1 MNIICPVCGSSN
13 VYVDKKG
20 YSAGKG
26 IAGTLLTGNILGLAG
41 GFIGSNK
48 VVCEC
53 LSCGNKFS
61 PDDAREKAFERN
73 IIENYSPAAN
83 DYSIPPQTIDLTKDE
98 LLECLIKDAQ
108 DAELNGDFDMAL
120 LNWQTCLDHIYTY
133 KKNPDMR
140 IVDKAIDCAKNHGN
154 VFRLAMVYEDL
165 LKKWPYHQ
173 SATEWKNIL
182 SELNV

>member
-1 MNIICPVCGSSN
+1 MDIICPVCGSSN
-13 VYVDKKG
+13 VYVNKKG

-26 IAGTLLTGNILGLAG
+26 IAGALLTGSLLGLAG
-41 GFIGSNK
+41 GFVGSNK

-61 PDDAREKAFERN
+61 PDEAREKDLERK
-73 IIENYSPAAN
+73 IIENYSSA
-83 DYSIPPQTIDLTKDE
+83 DYSIEAQTIVLSNDE

-108 DAELNGDFDMAL
+108 DAEFNGDFEMAI
-120 LNWQTCLDHIYTY
+120 LNWQTCLDHLSTSG
-133 KKNPDMR
+133 KDPDMR

-154 VFRLAMVYEDL
+154 VFRLAMIYEDL

-173 SATEWKNIL
+173 SANEWQNKL

>member
-83 DYSIPPQTIDLTKDE
+83 DYSIP
-98 LLECLIKDAQ
+98 
-108 DAELNGDFDMAL
+108 AELNGDFDMAL

-173 SATEWKNIL
+173 SANEWKNIL